1 MLRKSLLRFFNT
13 FYFAMLETF
22 RIFALL
28 NKTTKYMATIQ
39 SIDNELAEIGVRIAK
54 LHAEKNK
61 IILKEINWVGKY
73 IFCQNIGCMY
83 VTAVYVDSNAI
94 TFQGIGLRSSFSPYS
109 DDYSIFLS
117 LLDNFSLSASMYQ
130 SRLEKGELKEITR
143 DEFLEKYNDIKE
155 EINIRTLGR
164 IDSIIN
170 SKLFKEK

>member
-1 MLRKSLLRFFNT
+1 MST
-13 FYFAMLETF
+13 V
-22 RIFALL
+22 
-28 NKTTKYMATIQ
+28 Q
-39 SIDNELAEIGVRIAK
+39 SIDNELAELGQRIAE

-61 IILKEINWVGKY
+61 IILKEINWIGKY
-73 IFCQNIGCMY
+73 IFCQGIGCMY

-117 LLDNFSLSASMYQ
+117 LMDNFSLSVSNYKIH
-130 SRLEKGELKEITR
+130 LKKGELKEITR
-143 DEFLEKYNDIKE
+143 DEFLQKYNEIKE

-164 IDSIIN
+164 IDNIIN